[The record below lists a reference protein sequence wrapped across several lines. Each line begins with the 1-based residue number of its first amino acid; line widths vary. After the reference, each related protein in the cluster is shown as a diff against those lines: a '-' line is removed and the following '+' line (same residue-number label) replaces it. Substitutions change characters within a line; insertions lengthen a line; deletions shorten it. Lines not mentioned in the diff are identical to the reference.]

1 MDDDDFVGPDRKIAR
16 RRGGGSGEVF
26 AGINFP
32 QGHCLVHQRWKGTP
46 LAKELDKVMP
56 VHLYDGMGPVDFQP
70 APNVSVIYLGESD
83 FVSVGGPGKASAV
96 EKVKER
102 LEQAEGGRGRR
113 SDLKIFCVFQKSPLS
128 LPHLADLQVAL
139 LSLSVSLIPISSPLH
154 LPQLLVQLCTADRL
168 KNPFATAISEAKSM
182 NKGRK
187 DKDLLLAV
195 CKIPGVKEPKARQL
209 LAEKG
214 SLKNIGRTKAA
225 DLNSALGPNL
235 ARAVEDFFKRNT
247 RL

>member
-1 MDDDDFVGPDRKIAR
+1 MAADDDDFVGPDRKISR
-16 RRGGGSGEVF
+16 KSGGGGEVF
-26 AGINFP
+26 ADINFP

-83 FVSVGGPGKASAV
+83 LVTTGGPGKASGV

-102 LEQAEGGRGRR
+102 VMQAEEGRGGR
-113 SDLKIFCVFQKSPLS
+113 SHLKIFCVFLKSPLS
-128 LPHLADLQVAL
+128 VPHLADLQVVL
-139 LSLSVSLIPISSPLH
+139 LPFSVSLIPISSPLH
-154 LPQLLVQLCTADRL
+154 LPQLLIELFTADKV
-168 KNPFATAISEAKSM
+168 KNPFAAAISKAKSK
-182 NKGRK
+182 NSGRK

-195 CKIPGVKEPKARQL
+195 CKIPGVKETKARQL
-209 LAEKG
+209 LTEKG
-214 SLKNIGRTKAA
+214 SLKAIGRARTA
-225 DLNSALGPNL
+225 DLGCLGSNL
-235 ARAVEDFFKRNT
+235 ARGVEDFFKRNT

>member
-16 RRGGGSGEVF
+16 RRGGGGGEVF

-70 APNVSVIYLGESD
+70 APNVSVIYIGESD

-128 LPHLADLQVAL
+128 LPHLADLQV
-139 LSLSVSLIPISSPLH
+139 LIPFFFRLSS
-154 LPQLLVQLCTADRL
+154 
-168 KNPFATAISEAKSM
+168 
-182 NKGRK
+182 G
-187 DKDLLLAV
+187 
-195 CKIPGVKEPKARQL
+195 
-209 LAEKG
+209 
-214 SLKNIGRTKAA
+214 
-225 DLNSALGPNL
+225 
-235 ARAVEDFFKRNT
+235 
-247 RL
+247 